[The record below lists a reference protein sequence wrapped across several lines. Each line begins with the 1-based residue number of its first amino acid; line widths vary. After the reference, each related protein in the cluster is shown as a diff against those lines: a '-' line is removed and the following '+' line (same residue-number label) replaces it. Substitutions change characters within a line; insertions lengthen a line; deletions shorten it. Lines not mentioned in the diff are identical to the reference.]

1 MSKTRRLATLL
12 GILLGGVAVASAD
25 QLAPLALVPALDP
38 ARYAGT
44 WYEIARY
51 QQGFEKSLVGVTA
64 EYALRPDGRISV
76 LNAGYKQSLD
86 GAYSSIKA
94 EAWQPDPSKPG
105 ALKVRFFGLFVS
117 DYLVFALDQEGY
129 SWALVGNDSRGFL
142 WFLSRSP
149 TVSPELWAKLK
160 AIATSQGYDM
170 SKLYVVPQRGP

>member
-1 MSKTRRLATLL
+1 MSTSRRLAALL
-12 GILLGGVAVASAD
+12 GLLLGGAAAASAD

-38 ARYAGT
+38 ARYTGT

-64 EYALRPDGRISV
+64 EYSLRPDGRIDV
-76 LNAGYKQSLD
+76 LNSGFKKSLD
-86 GAYSSIKA
+86 RDISSIKA
-94 EAWQPDPSKPG
+94 VAWQPDPSKPG

-129 SWALVGNDSRGFL
+129 SWALVGNNSRGFL

-149 TVSPELWAKLK
+149 AVTPEL
-160 AIATSQGYDM
+160 SGQDE
-170 SKLYVVPQRGP
+170 SHRGITGL